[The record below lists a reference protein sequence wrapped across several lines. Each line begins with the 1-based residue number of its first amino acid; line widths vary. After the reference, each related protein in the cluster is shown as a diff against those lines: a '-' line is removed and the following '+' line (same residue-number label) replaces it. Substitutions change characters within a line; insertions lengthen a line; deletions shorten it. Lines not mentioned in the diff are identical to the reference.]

1 MNERNYPENTH
12 AYCTSAHLVFLQ
24 GTILIAVNPLQ
35 KVVDPE
41 MSDFMNR
48 SLDPEAPHPYAIAEV
63 SFGFFFPLRNVVV
76 GFGLDDRDKS
86 SQVGTVGTLHP

>member
-1 MNERNYPENTH
+1 MHGP
-12 AYCTSAHLVFLQ
+12 SPLVVPRLVLQ

-35 KVVDPE
+35 KVADPE

-63 SFGFFFPLRNVVV
+63 CTYEQYVHRFKV
-76 GFGLDDRDKS
+76 
-86 SQVGTVGTLHP
+86 